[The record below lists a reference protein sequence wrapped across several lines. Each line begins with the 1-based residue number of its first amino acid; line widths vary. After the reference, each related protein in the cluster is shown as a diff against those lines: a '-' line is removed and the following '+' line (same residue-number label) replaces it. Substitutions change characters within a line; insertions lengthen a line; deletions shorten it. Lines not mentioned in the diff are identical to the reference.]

1 MVLTARLKPHTPGII
16 AARQGG
22 TLTLFLPPKASS
34 AMLTESSPIRRP
46 PPDIPQTRSCSAAS
60 PLSLPLW
67 ARPPRPLSAKG
78 ERDRRP
84 GSCDGQHGMQ
94 SLKVYLATI
103 VVSCAWWVQS

>member
-22 TLTLFLPPKASS
+22 TLTLFLPRKASS

-60 PLSLPLW
+60 PPSPSLCGRAAAAPLRQGR
-67 ARPPRPLSAKG
+67 A
-78 ERDRRP
+78 
-84 GSCDGQHGMQ
+84 
-94 SLKVYLATI
+94 
-103 VVSCAWWVQS
+103 